1 MGWNQFVKDYFT
13 FSRKDRIA
21 FIALS
26 IAIILLL
33 IIPKYFSSTQ
43 TEYIQVNPQLADAID
58 SLQSNNVSSV
68 DEVHTNELQ
77 YERSITR
84 DFNEGELFAFDP
96 NTLSLEGWGRL
107 GLSDRTI
114 KTINNYRSKGGRFY
128 KKEDL
133 QKIWGLPAGF
143 YKRVQSYINITSPT
157 KKYEPFP
164 EKSSVPYERK
174 ERKFAIVSIN
184 NADTASLIALP
195 GIGSKL
201 AARIVNFREK
211 LGGFHSVDQIGET
224 YGLPDS
230 TFQKIKPY
238 LKVDVAAVRKININT
253 ATKDELKMHPYIK
266 WNLANAI
273 VEYRTQHG
281 NFKSLDELRKIVL
294 MDEATFNKIVL
305 YLSL

>member
-68 DEVHTNELQ
+68 NEVHTNELQ

-96 NTLSLEGWGRL
+96 NTLSLEGWSRL

-143 YKRVQSYINITSPT
+143 YKRVQPYINITSPT

-164 EKSSVPYERK
+164 EKPSVPYERK

-253 ATKDELKMHPYIK
+253 ATKDELKLHPYIK

-273 VEYRTQHG
+273 VEYRSQHG
-281 NFKSLDELRKIVL
+281 AYKSLDDLKKIVVV
-294 MDEATFNKIVL
+294 DDATYNKIVL

>member
-1 MGWNQFVKDYFT
+1 
-13 FSRKDRIA
+13 
-21 FIALS
+21 
-26 IAIILLL
+26 
-33 IIPKYFSSTQ
+33 
-43 TEYIQVNPQLADAID
+43 
-58 SLQSNNVSSV
+58 
-68 DEVHTNELQ
+68 
-77 YERSITR
+77 
-84 DFNEGELFAFDP
+84 
-96 NTLSLEGWGRL
+96 L

-164 EKSSVPYERK
+164 EKPSVPYERK